1 MFVSDSRVAR
11 LRRPE
16 ASAAYPSGVAGDE
29 HSAPGRGD
37 DLVAIEGEGADV
49 PEAADLASLVLGAER
64 FSRVLQNGNVV
75 RGTGVKNRPQ
85 IRGLPVEV
93 NDDDCAGKP
102 VARRP
107 RSERLAQQ
115 LWVHVPGRGIAVDE
129 HGTRP
134 EVDDGVHTR
143 DEGERRS
150 KDLVSG
156 TDAEQPQ
163 PEVNRRSTA
172 RKRDRRGAC
181 QAGELLFESLE
192 VGAYGAQP
200 VALERLLDER
210 PFVPFH
216 VRDR

>member
-1 MFVSDSRVAR
+1 MGHERPGELALQRRLEDSVAQ
-11 LRRPE
+11 
-16 ASAAYPSGVAGDE
+16 
-29 HSAPGRGD
+29 
-37 DLVAIEGEGADV
+37 LVD
-49 PEAADLASLVLGAER
+49 
-64 FSRVLQNGNVV
+64 
-75 RGTGVKNRPQ
+75 
-85 IRGLPVEV
+85 
-93 NDDDCAGKP
+93 
-102 VARRP
+102 
-107 RSERLAQQ
+107 
-115 LWVHVPGRGIAVDE
+115 AVDVAA
-129 HGTRP
+129 HA